1 MLQSKLFLPL
11 QKEVSQEETSIN
23 SQLLIRAGFIDK
35 EMSGVYN
42 YLPMGLKVLRKIEDI
57 IRKEINLLGGQEI
70 LMPVLSSIEKWKTTG
85 RDKLDVDILYR
96 MENTILNP
104 THEEIVTPLI
114 GKNILSYKD
123 LPIAVYQIQD
133 KFRNEPRAKSGL
145 LRCKEFIM
153 KDLYSF
159 HASEEGLNEFYDKA
173 IIAYKNIF
181 NQLGL
186 GDITY
191 KTYALGGSFSPFS
204 HEFQTVSKNGEDTI
218 HLCEKCGIAI
228 NKEIIEK
235 QNCCPECQNKELKEL
250 KAIEVGNIF
259 KLGTKFSDAFNI
271 KFTEDDGSKNSVI
284 MGCYGM
290 GPSRILGTIVEVFS
304 DSKGI
309 IWPDNV
315 APFRFHILSLLGK
328 DDEKNQK
335 IQKLANEIYESLEKE
350 NQEVLYD
357 DRQDVSPGSKL
368 VGSDLIG
375 LPYRIIISEKSLDL
389 NMIEIKQR
397 SSSEPEFIE
406 YTDSSILKKYFK

>member
-42 YLPMGLKVLRKIEDI
+42 YLPLGLRTLRKIENI
-57 IRKEINLLGGQEI
+57 IREEMNSLGGQEI

-114 GKNILSYKD
+114 GKNIFSYKD
-123 LPIAVYQIQD
+123 LPVAVYQIQD

-159 HASEEGLNEFYDKA
+159 HTDEDDLNNFYEKA
-173 IIAYKNIF
+173 IKSYQTVF
-181 NQLGL
+181 NRLGL

-191 KTYALGGSFSPFS
+191 KTYALGGSFSPYS
-204 HEFQTVSKNGEDTI
+204 HEFQTVSNTGEDTI
-218 HLCEKCGIAI
+218 YLCEKCGVAI
-228 NKEIIEK
+228 NKEIIK
-235 QNCCPECQNKELKEL
+235 NQKCCPECQNEDLKEL

-271 KFTEDDGSKNSVI
+271 KFADESGAKNPVI

-290 GPSRILGTIVEVFS
+290 GPSRILGTIAEVFN
-304 DSKGI
+304 DDKGI
-309 IWPDNV
+309 IWPENV
-315 APFRFHILSLLGK
+315 APFRFHVLSLLGK
-328 DDEKNQK
+328 DEEKNSQIQK
-335 IQKLANEIYESLEKE
+335 IANEIYESLLKE

-357 DRQDVSPGSKL
+357 DRLDVSPGAKL

-397 SSSEPEFIE
+397 SESKPEFIE
-406 YTDSSILKKYFK
+406 YVDISSLKKYFK